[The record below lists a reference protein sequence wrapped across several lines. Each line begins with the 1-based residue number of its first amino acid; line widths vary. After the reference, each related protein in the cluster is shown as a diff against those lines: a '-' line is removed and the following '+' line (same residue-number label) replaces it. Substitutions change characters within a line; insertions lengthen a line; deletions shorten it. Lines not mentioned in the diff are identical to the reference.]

1 MLAGQRILIVE
12 DEPLIGIDLEAAVKD
27 SGGIVVAIAST
38 VVDATQSVET
48 ETLHGAIVDLR
59 LRHELATPVLE
70 RLVTRN
76 IPFVIHSGQ
85 ADAAIEAEWPGV
97 PIIDKPALPETVM
110 AALAKAIRDRRSD

>member
-38 VVDATQSVET
+38 VVDATRSVET

-85 ADAAIEAEWPGV
+85 ADAAIGAEWPGV